1 MFQEPDRPTW
11 INGTS
16 SDYPVVEQYLLAVG
30 EGSSSSLAEERAYA
44 GIAKIF
50 KAEIKAETR
59 DWEIY
64 WIHQQGDQERSGREL
79 SLEHL
84 TKVSTDRVLENIRI
98 LDRWADLQRGTY
110 YALAGIDRS
119 QGEQILLS
127 RISQYDGQIHQ
138 DVQRA
143 HETSDILE
151 RVALLRRGMK
161 TLIIREAANTD
172 LQIIR
177 ESGKGV
183 PASYQVK
190 PIGDE
195 LMRVMAEHIVILVE
209 VQGQQSSE
217 VRVAIVE
224 GLRRQGFQ
232 VVGDP
237 RGVSQAAAMTSRADQ
252 AVVELHVKG
261 HVRLWEVDLPDPL
274 FSYVRWCGEFRVME
288 KVSQRV
294 IGVAADSGK
303 EGHATKKAAWGR
315 ASRSMQKSLASKIP
329 ASLSTYIFGEGEGL
343 TLESAVACQE

>member
-1 MFQEPDRPTW
+1 MFQGPDRPTW

-16 SDYPVVEQYLLAVG
+16 SDYPVGQYLLAVG

-50 KAEIKAETR
+50 KAEIKAEMR

-64 WIHQQGDQERSGREL
+64 WIHQQGDQERTGRDL

-84 TKVSTDRVLENIRI
+84 TKVSTDRTLENVRI
-98 LDRWADLQRGTY
+98 LDRWADFQKGIY
-110 YALAGIDRS
+110 YALAGIDRKR
-119 QGEQILLS
+119 GEQIILD
-127 RISQYDGQIHQ
+127 RISQYDGQVHQ

-143 HETSDILE
+143 HETSDVLE

-161 TLIIREAANTD
+161 TLILREAVNTD
-172 LQIIR
+172 LQVIR

-183 PASYQVK
+183 PALYQVK
-190 PIGDE
+190 SIGDE
-195 LMRVMAEHIVILVE
+195 LMKVMAESIVILVE

-232 VVGDP
+232 VIGDP
-237 RGVSQAAAMTSRADQ
+237 RGVSKAAALTSRADQ
-252 AVVELHVKG
+252 AAVELHVKG
-261 HVRLWEVDLPDPL
+261 HVRLWEVDLLDPL

-288 KVSQRV
+288 KS
-294 IGVAADSGK
+294 S
-303 EGHATKKAAWGR
+303 
-315 ASRSMQKSLASKIP
+315 
-329 ASLSTYIFGEGEGL
+329 
-343 TLESAVACQE
+343 